1 MAKKVAK
8 KAVKKSK
15 SSIISAKIAKVN
27 KDLERAKEKALKS
40 HSALFYEA
48 VEQLFEEHKELKSFR
63 WDQYTPHWNDGDSC
77 EFSCHFDSLVI
88 NDESD
93 ESRDELFYTDLYNL
107 ERLYRLLSDRERQ
120 EKKIRK
126 ELESAKDK
134 WEIERLNRDLEDM
147 DKYSLKV
154 IEEKYVMKKAVY
166 DVLEKID
173 ESFYE
178 DNFGEGTVV
187 VTREGITTEHCEH
200 D

>member
-8 KAVKKSK
+8 KAAKKSK

-27 KDLERAKEKALKS
+27 KDLEKAKDKALRS
-40 HSALFYEA
+40 HSALFHEA
-48 VEQLFEEHKELKSFR
+48 VEQLFEEHKELKRFS
-63 WDQYTPHWNDGDSC
+63 WDQYTPHWNDGDTC
-77 EFSCHFDSLVI
+77 EFSCYFDSFMI
-88 NDESD
+88 NDESG
-93 ESRDELFYTDLYNL
+93 ESYDDLYNL
-107 ERLYRLLSDRERQ
+107 ERLHRLLSDRERQ

-126 ELESAKDK
+126 EIESAKDK

-147 DKYSLKV
+147 DKYDLKV

-178 DNFGEGTVV
+178 ENFGEGTVV
-187 VTREGITTEHCEH
+187 VTREGITTEHCDH